1 MQYLLGIDV
10 GTTGTKTILF
20 RQDGKII
27 GQAYRGYPIHT
38 PQVSFCEQDPQDWWN
53 AVCETVKAV
62 SNDPAIRQNIA
73 AISMS
78 TQGGTTV
85 FLDKDDQVI
94 RPAIVWNDKRCTEEL
109 NRFRKEK
116 PNLDVYRI
124 CGWNASAAMPALQCR
139 WLQKN
144 EPENFTRIA
153 KVLGVPDYL
162 ALRMTGKE
170 AVDISNAGICRFV
183 DIEKGTYNQEILD
196 YAGVTQDMMPPV
208 LCSAAPVG
216 TLTPEAAEAMGLSTD
231 VLLVS
236 GAHDQYAVSLGAGAC
251 KDGDILIGSG
261 TSWVVT
267 SLSNGPDF
275 ESGLAQSVPA
285 VPGMWGSLRS
295 LSSGGICLEW
305 WRKNLTVDEDG
316 AILSYDRINQEVAAR
331 KGAEEGL
338 FFFPFAGLCDDKANF
353 KKASFIGL
361 DLSHDRFHLA
371 RAVMESVAFQILWM
385 MESFRAKPS
394 DDGIILAGG
403 ASKSPVWSQMVA
415 DISGL
420 PVRIPATA
428 DLACVGAAVMA
439 GVGCGLYPSAEE
451 GYRALAVADEVIQ
464 PDPARKCKMKDL
476 FTQYKTLAKA
486 MGNVY
491 NNESVII

>member
-1 MQYLLGIDV
+1 MQYVLGIDV

-38 PQVSFCEQDPQDWWN
+38 PKVSFCEQDPQDWWN
-53 AVCETVKAV
+53 AVCETVKEV
-62 SNDPAIRQNIA
+62 SDDPVIRSNIV

-94 RPAIVWNDKRCTEEL
+94 RPAIIWNDKRCTEEL
-109 NRFRKEK
+109 EQFKQDK
-116 PNLDVYRI
+116 PDLDVYRI
-124 CGWNASAAMPALQCR
+124 CGWNASAAMPALQCC
-139 WLQKN
+139 WLKKN
-144 EPENFTRIA
+144 EPENFARIA

-162 ALRMTGKE
+162 ALCMTGKN

-183 DIEKGTYNQEILD
+183 DIEKAKYSQEILD
-196 YAGVTQDMMPPV
+196 YAGIQQSQLPTV
-208 LCSAAPVG
+208 LPSAAPIG
-216 TLTPEAAEAMGLSTD
+216 KLTPEAAEAMDLPAD
-231 VLLVS
+231 VLLIS
-236 GAHDQYAVSLGAGAC
+236 GAHDQYAVSLGAGAS

-267 SLSNGPDF
+267 SLSDGADF
-275 ESGLAQSVPA
+275 ASGLPQSVPA
-285 VPGMWGSLRS
+285 VPGKWGSLRS

-316 AILSYDRINQEVAAR
+316 SILSYDRINEEVSSRKAA
-331 KGAEEGL
+331 EDGL
-338 FFFPFAGLCDDKANF
+338 FFFPFAGLCDDRENF

-361 DLSHDRFHLA
+361 DLSHDRFHMA
-371 RAVMESVAFQILWM
+371 RAVMEAVVFQILWM
-385 MESFRAKPS
+385 MEAFRAKPS
-394 DDGIILAGG
+394 KDGIILAGG
-403 ASKSPVWSQMVA
+403 ASKSAVWSQMLA
-415 DISGL
+415 DASGL

-439 GVGCGLYPSAEE
+439 GVGCGLYATVEE
-451 GYRALAVADEVIQ
+451 GYKNLAVADTVIL
-464 PDPARKCKMKDL
+464 PDPEKTNEIKKL
-476 FTQYKTLAKA
+476 YLQYKTLAKTLK
-486 MGNVY
+486 VIY
-491 NNESVII
+491 NDKSVNN